1 MTQVKQMVEI
11 VFWLA
16 LLSLFVTL
24 LPGSGAL

>member
-16 LLSLFVTL
+16 LLCLFVAL
-24 LPGSGAL
+24 LPGSGAI